1 MGIAASQGICLIIAN
16 MFEADMTKFAFV
28 FSESS
33 FIKTLIYFVIIYAVV
48 ILFNVISVNVKKI
61 IDLIN
66 SNKKSEKVKL
76 KNPILCI
83 TVFGISVAALIYA
96 YMMVTVNFQSFL
108 SLRFT
113 CTNEQVVGLRETGI

>member
-1 MGIAASQGICLIIAN
+1 M
-16 MFEADMTKFAFV
+16 
-28 FSESS
+28 
-33 FIKTLIYFVIIYAVV
+33 LIYKNNNIFCNNIAVV

-83 TVFGISVAALIYA
+83 IVFGISVAALIYA
-96 YMMVTVNFQSFL
+96 YMMVTDQFSIIRY
-108 SLRFT
+108 LRKF
-113 CTNEQVVGLRETGI
+113 GYR